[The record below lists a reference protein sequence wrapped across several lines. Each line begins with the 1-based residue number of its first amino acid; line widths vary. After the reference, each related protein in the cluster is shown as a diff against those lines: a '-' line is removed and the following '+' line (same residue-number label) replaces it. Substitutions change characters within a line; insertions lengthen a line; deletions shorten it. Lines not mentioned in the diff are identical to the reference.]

1 MSARRTVILTRYS
14 SKMQRPA
21 SCEDQERNVRRALPA
36 KGVNPIR
43 ALVLHDRAES
53 GTLADR
59 PVMQELHQMIDR
71 GRIGV
76 LAVDDQGRFSRGDNV
91 FQLITDLVYSG
102 ARFIS
107 TGDGV
112 DTDEA
117 GWELKVQ
124 MLGFHNSTTIREL
137 GRRVRRGQ
145 EGRVLDGNGSAGDYG
160 YGYRTEFADPNHT
173 EWTGRGPKPKKIVVI
188 YDPEARV
195 VRMIFAWFVGGMS
208 INAIARKLNDL
219 GVDKGHRS
227 WKSGWRHQI
236 VRRILG
242 NAKYIGQWT
251 WGRTT
256 TRRNSRGKK
265 KQVLVDESLV
275 AHKDRP
281 DLRIIDDA
289 IWQETQKLLAELQET
304 YGKTQGGPSRK
315 ARVHHT
321 ELYPSSLLSG
331 LVFCGACNSRMTIE
345 QSGRRKYLGC
355 PKHRRGECRT
365 VARVPL
371 ARAEHLVVELIGGVL
386 ASNAEWIETVIA
398 SMRRTLVDL
407 SSAVP
412 ASLAADEKQ
421 LEQVER
427 QLSNLLDVMA
437 QGLDQSQI
445 VRDRFE
451 ALEGHAANLRQK
463 IADQR
468 QLLDRPTVLPND
480 AWIQGRLAD
489 LASVL
494 QVDDR
499 GAALRLRRLIPR
511 ITAHEIKIRG
521 KKRGFTRLH
530 VRIDALGTLAEALA
544 DQMPAGLAAAMS
556 GSGDWPSG
564 QSPEFELDLGGPSR
578 LDRLAPKIADLREQ
592 GVPWNEIARITG
604 VGAGNAWTA
613 WRRWIAD
620 ADDDQ
625 AVV

>member
-36 KGVNPIR
+36 RDVNPDR

-59 PVMQELHQMIDR
+59 PVMQQLHQMIDR
-71 GRIGV
+71 GEVGV
-76 LAVDDQGRFSRGDNV
+76 LAVDDQARFSRGDNV

-160 YGYRTEFADPNHT
+160 YGYRAEFADPSHT
-173 EWTGRGPKPKKIVVI
+173 QWTGRGPKPKRIVVI
-188 YDPEARV
+188 YEPEAQV

-208 INAIARKLNDL
+208 ISAIARRLNDL

-227 WKSGWRHQI
+227 WKAGWRHQI

-256 TRRNSRGKK
+256 TRRNSRGKR
-265 KQVLVDESLV
+265 KQVLVEDSLV
-275 AHKDRP
+275 THKDRP
-281 DLRIIDDA
+281 ELRIVDDA
-289 IWQETQKLLAELQET
+289 TWQEAQKLLAKLQKT
-304 YGKTQGGPSRK
+304 YGKKPGRPSRK
-315 ARVHHT
+315 ARVHYT

-345 QSGRRKYLGC
+345 LSAGRKYLGC

-371 ARAEHLVVELIGGVL
+371 ARAEHLVVDLIGSVL
-386 ASNAEWIETVIA
+386 TSNPEWIETVIA
-398 SMRRTLVDL
+398 SMRRTLEDL

-412 ASLAADEKQ
+412 ASLAADEKR

-437 QGLDQSQI
+437 QGLDQSPT

-451 ALEGHAANLRQK
+451 ALEEGAANLRQK
-463 IADQR
+463 VADQR
-468 QLLDRPTVLPND
+468 QLLNRPTVLPDD
-480 AWIQGRLAD
+480 AWLQGRLTD
-489 LASVL
+489 LASAL
-494 QVDDR
+494 QVDGR
-499 GAALRLRRLIPR
+499 GAALLLRRLIPR

-521 KKRGFTRLH
+521 KKRGFIQLRF
-530 VRIDALGTLAEALA
+530 RIDALGTLAEALA
-544 DQMPAGLAAAMS
+544 DQMPAGLAPAMS
-556 GSGDWPSG
+556 GSGNRRSG
-564 QSPEFELDLGGPSR
+564 PSPEFELDLGGPSR

-613 WRRWIAD
+613 WRRWMAD
-620 ADDDQ
+620 ADVDK
-625 AVV
+625 AVA